1 MQNFARL
8 RTDAAPETTA
18 AQQLAHSTDHSLCRA
33 LNALSEVLP
42 PLGIAMKGLVH
53 YVTRID
59 YDAALET
66 TLELYYGDIIYNAAR
81 ACEITPFTLSYC
93 SARNSQASRW
103 F

>member
-66 TLELYYGDIIYNAAR
+66 TLELYYGYII
-81 ACEITPFTLSYC
+81 
-93 SARNSQASRW
+93 
-103 F
+103 